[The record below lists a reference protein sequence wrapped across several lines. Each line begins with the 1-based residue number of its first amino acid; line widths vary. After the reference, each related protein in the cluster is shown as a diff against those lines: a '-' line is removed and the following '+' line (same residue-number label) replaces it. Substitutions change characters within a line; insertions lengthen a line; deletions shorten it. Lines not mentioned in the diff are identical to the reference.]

1 MFLWPKKRFP
11 NVNRLRLH
19 PHPFLPHLASFS
31 LWLNHFAVALSH
43 CFSLQISCSSRRW
56 HLLDISINELQVQKK
71 KKREV
76 PKTLEISWYSCSQPP
91 FLHALRPLSFSSHQ
105 HVRWMT
111 AEALGFMQHLQ
122 WFMGRAAVYRLCR
135 GVGCFIQSFA
145 SNKSFF
151 FFFFWQVIHSWK
163 IKSQPE
169 MVCRRMKS
177 WNQQMHYHHL

>member
-71 KKREV
+71 KKKRSAKNPWNKLV
-76 PKTLEISWYSCSQPP
+76 
-91 FLHALRPLSFSSHQ
+91 
-105 HVRWMT
+105 
-111 AEALGFMQHLQ
+111 FMQPTPLLACTEASLFLLTSTRSLDDGRGFGIYATSPVIYGEGGSLQ
-122 WFMGRAAVYRLCR
+122 ALQRCR
-135 GVGCFIQSFA
+135 MFHTEFCF
-145 SNKSFF
+145 K
-151 FFFFWQVIHSWK
+151 
-163 IKSQPE
+163 
-169 MVCRRMKS
+169 
-177 WNQQMHYHHL
+177 